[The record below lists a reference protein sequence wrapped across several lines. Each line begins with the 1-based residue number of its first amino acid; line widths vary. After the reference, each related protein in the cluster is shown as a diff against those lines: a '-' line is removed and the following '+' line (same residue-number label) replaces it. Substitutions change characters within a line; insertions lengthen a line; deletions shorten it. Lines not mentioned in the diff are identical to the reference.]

1 MHKVLR
7 ENQMHEGENIMCQ
20 GINRGLRRVQ
30 KAKSEGGKPK
40 GRTEKTLQIVMW
52 VNTECMRFKI
62 KM

>member
-30 KAKSEGGKPK
+30 KAKKAKEENQKVKQKKRCKS
-40 GRTEKTLQIVMW
+40 
-52 VNTECMRFKI
+52 
-62 KM
+62 